1 MPLSLTSSRAQLLWL
16 SWSLREIRRIG
27 PHFKGSPVRSII
39 LFTHW
44 PLSEQ
49 ILLETRGK
57 VQQLVGL
64 LRACGAKYHRG
75 SQVGTWIAALH
86 HICLFSNFQKG
97 RNHEPMPATAHLC
110 APPHL
115 GRQTPIC
122 LRRCYSLSCCGT
134 QSPTDWPGSS
144 CRLLRTSSRSLES
157 SLLLWCPWVSSSL
170 RKAEAPP
177 CCPIIGNTWRHGWAL
192 KILCPVKEVR
202 HRKSC
207 TAWFYWY
214 EVSKIIWF
222 IQSKSGMVASRG
234 WWGGRNGQLFI
245 NMPGFS

>member
-1 MPLSLTSSRAQLLWL
+1 MWHSPPCLVIIINISLK
-16 SWSLREIRRIG
+16 IY
-27 PHFKGSPVRSII
+27 
-39 LFTHW
+39 LFTKRLA
-44 PLSEQ
+44 PFRSVVIIYPGAVRVVINQ
-49 ILLETRGK
+49 
-57 VQQLVGL
+57 VGL
-64 LRACGAKYHRG
+64 FEVFCKSRG
-75 SQVGTWIAALH
+75 IQYWTMTKAIELKFESFHKTSQIGLLKTSIFG
-86 HICLFSNFQKG
+86 I
-97 RNHEPMPATAHLC
+97 PMPATAHLC
-110 APPHL
+110 ASPHL

-207 TAWFYWY
+207 TA
-214 EVSKIIWF
+214 
-222 IQSKSGMVASRG
+222 
-234 WWGGRNGQLFI
+234 
-245 NMPGFS
+245 